1 MWTGVLSQWK
11 RFYFILHNDVLTFCS
26 QKAGDKEGSIH
37 LKIASVVSVIDDP
50 LKINIHTG
58 THILFIRA
66 DSINLRIDW
75 MKAITLA
82 QQDIV
87 NNDLSLQM
95 RKLESD
101 GARGY
106 EAADKKIKN
115 LDILIAELW
124 NSQAEFE
131 DLITQLIPRLQRNNA
146 SVRVC
151 QKMIET
157 TNNIKYKT
165 SDALGIIEQI
175 KVSYR

>member
-11 RFYFILHNDVLTFCS
+11 RFYFILHNDILTFCS
-26 QKAGDKEGSIH
+26 EKAGDKEGSIH

-106 EAADKKIKN
+106 EAIDKKIKS
-115 LDILIAELW
+115 LDTLIAELW

-151 QKMIET
+151 
-157 TNNIKYKT
+157 
-165 SDALGIIEQI
+165 
-175 KVSYR
+175 

>member
-1 MWTGVLSQWK
+1 
-11 RFYFILHNDVLTFCS
+11 
-26 QKAGDKEGSIH
+26 
-37 LKIASVVSVIDDP
+37 
-50 LKINIHTG
+50 
-58 THILFIRA
+58 
-66 DSINLRIDW
+66 

-151 QKMIET
+151 
-157 TNNIKYKT
+157 
-165 SDALGIIEQI
+165 
-175 KVSYR
+175 